1 MCYLVVSLLKESIL
15 RDGFGSRER
24 DLRTI
29 LSCIYF
35 YETAEKKCEIHNK
48 TEISF
53 KYFVLVRKSY
63 KVR

>member
-35 YETAEKKCEIHNK
+35 YETAEKKM
-48 TEISF
+48 
-53 KYFVLVRKSY
+53 
-63 KVR
+63 

>member
-1 MCYLVVSLLKESIL
+1 MKESIL
-15 RDGFGSRER
+15 RDGFGSREW
-24 DLRTI
+24 DLRAI

-35 YETAEKKCEIHNK
+35 YETAEKKKKSEIRNK

>member
-1 MCYLVVSLLKESIL
+1 MKESIL
-15 RDGFGSRER
+15 RDGFGSREW
-24 DLRTI
+24 DLRAI

-35 YETAEKKCEIHNK
+35 YETAEKKKCEIRNK